1 MSREIFSYRICK
13 KKKTRQKRATFSAAN
28 IPIMSYSFIVKENSY
43 IQCIGYSFLNIYM
56 KTKYF

>member
-1 MSREIFSYRICK
+1 MSRDIFSYRICE

-28 IPIMSYSFIVKENSY
+28 IPFMSYSFIVKGNSY
-43 IQCIGYSFLNIYM
+43 IQCIGCSFLNIYM